1 MSMGMQVLNPDG
13 TLAYTT
19 DDVTW
24 NQVDFFY
31 QPAYTDVTNTYAV
44 LVGRESLVSQFFIDP
59 PPSDRRAVAHNVSVG
74 SNGSVRVWGGS
85 VGAYIIVMMR

>member
-1 MSMGMQVLNPDG
+1 MSDG
-13 TLAYTT
+13 IQIINENGAIGYSTE
-19 DDVTW
+19 DVTW

-31 QPAYTDVTNTYAV
+31 QPPYGDQTRNFLA

-74 SNGSVRVWGGS
+74 GNGSVRVWGGS
-85 VGAYIIVMMR
+85 VGSYILVMMR